1 MSSGWPVERARG
13 PARRFHDRPLHEPA
27 SRLVSVLEV
36 DRPALVLGSTQSES
50 SVDVAALEAAGVTL
64 VRRRS
69 GGGAV
74 LLVPGES
81 IWVDV
86 VVPRGDDV
94 WDDDVGR
101 SFHWLGGVWAAALG
115 DLGIVAE
122 VHTGGLICTPWSRLV
137 CFGGLGPG
145 EISVDGRKAVG
156 LSQRR
161 ARHAAR
167 FQCALLRRWSAAEVV
182 GLLALDDDERARAVA
197 GLDHAAVGLPIDAED
212 VVGALLDR
220 LP

>member
-1 MSSGWPVERARG
+1 MSPGWPVERARG
-13 PARRFHDRPLHEPA
+13 PARRFHERAVPEAP

-36 DRPALVLGSTQSES
+36 DRPALVLGSTQPEA
-50 SVDVAALEAAGVTL
+50 SVDTDALEAAGITL

-74 LLVPGES
+74 LLVPDES
-81 IWVDV
+81 VWVDV

-115 DLGIVAE
+115 DLGVDAE
-122 VHTGGLICTPWSRLV
+122 VHTGGLVCTPWSRLV

-145 EISVDGRKAVG
+145 EVTVDGRKAVG
-156 LSQRR
+156 LAQRR
-161 ARHAAR
+161 TRHAAR
-167 FQCALLRRWSAAEVV
+167 FQCALLRRWSSREVV
-182 GLLALDDDERARAVA
+182 GLLTLGDDERARAA
-197 GLDHAAVGLPIDAED
+197 AELDTAAVGLPLAAED
-212 VVGALLDR
+212 IVAALLDR